1 MTAKASFA
9 VIGAGI
15 GGLALAAL
23 LSRQGARVR
32 VYEQAKQ
39 FQRIGAGIQMS
50 SNAMRV
56 LRALG
61 LEPHLCELGFQP
73 PAWTHR
79 VWDTGEHLADLDFSD
94 AAQRYGA
101 PYLLLHRGDL
111 HAAILS
117 AVPTELIAFDHKLV
131 GFDRRPSAITLRF
144 ADGSSA
150 AVDAVIGADGVHSKV
165 REMILGPEK
174 PRFTGRVAHRT
185 TLPSASIEGGALDT
199 CTKWWGTDRHLVTY
213 PVTRNRDE
221 TYFVTSVPDPAWDV
235 ESWSTRGDMD
245 EVRQAFAGFHPDAQR
260 VLAASREVHK
270 WALFERDPLPRWSD
284 GPVVLLGDACHP
296 MMPYMAQGGSSA
308 LEDAAVL
315 TRCVERDRRH
325 RGGIPPLR
333 SDAARANRPPAADV
347 SRQHLGQG
355 QVRSHLGLCL
365 RLLADPDPAAA
376 QLSDEEHGCARVVQ
390 ALGSTCLGRAG

>member
-1 MTAKASFA
+1 MAARANFA
-9 VIGAGI
+9 IIGAGI
-15 GGLALAAL
+15 GGLALAGL
-23 LSRQGARVR
+23 LSRQGTRVR
-32 VYEQAKQ
+32 IYEQAKQ

-61 LEPHLCELGFQP
+61 LEQHLRDRAFEP

-94 AAQRYGA
+94 AEQRYGA

-117 AVPTELIAFDHKLV
+117 AVPAELIAFDHKLA
-131 GFDRRPSAITLRF
+131 GLDRSAAGIELRF
-144 ADGSSA
+144 ADGA
-150 AVDAVIGADGVHSKV
+150 TALVDALIGADGVHSKV

-185 TLPSASIEGGALDT
+185 TLRSSLMAGGPLDT
-199 CTKWWGTDRHLVTY
+199 CTKWWGPDRHLVTY

-221 TYFVTSVPDPAWDV
+221 TYFVTSVPDPSWDV

-245 EVRQAFAGFHPDAQR
+245 EVRQAFAGFHPEAQR
-260 VLAASREVHK
+260 VLDASPEVHK

-284 GPVVLLGDACHP
+284 GPIVLLGDACHP
-296 MMPYMAQGGSSA
+296 MMPYMAQGGASA

-315 TRCVERDRRH
+315 ARCVGEVDDPAEAFRRYEATRLARTARLQLTSRANTWGKDKSDPTWVYGYDPLQTPILRPGH
-325 RGGIPPLR
+325 PHGGE
-333 SDAARANRPPAADV
+333 STARA
-347 SRQHLGQG
+347 
-355 QVRSHLGLCL
+355 
-365 RLLADPDPAAA
+365 
-376 QLSDEEHGCARVVQ
+376 
-390 ALGSTCLGRAG
+390 

>member
-1 MTAKASFA
+1 MTSNARFA

-15 GGLALAAL
+15 GGLALTAL
-23 LSRQGARVR
+23 LARHGINVQ

-50 SNAMRV
+50 SNAVRV

-61 LEPHLCELGFQP
+61 LEAHLCELGFQP

-79 VWDTGEHLADLDFSD
+79 AWDTGEHLADLDFSD

-117 AVPTELIAFDHKLV
+117 AVPPERIAFDHKLA
-131 GFDRRPSAITLRF
+131 GFDRSPSGITLRF
-144 ADGSSA
+144 ADASSA
-150 AVDAVIGADGVHSKV
+150 VVDAVIGADGVHSKV
-165 REMILGPEK
+165 REMILGQER

-185 TLPSASIEGGALDT
+185 TLPTAHITGGALNT
-199 CTKWWGTDRHLVTY
+199 CTKWWGPDRHLVTY

-221 TYFVTSVPDPAWDV
+221 TYFVTSVPDPDWDV

-315 TRCVERDRRH
+315 TRCVLDIGDIDEAFRRYQAT
-325 RGGIPPLR
+325 RLAR
-333 SDAARANRPPAADV
+333 TARLQLTSRANTWGKDKSDPSWVYAYDCWQTPILAA
-347 SRQHLGQG
+347 
-355 QVRSHLGLCL
+355 
-365 RLLADPDPAAA
+365 P
-376 QLSDEEHGCARVVQ
+376 
-390 ALGSTCLGRAG
+390 GSTHGQAATA

>member
-1 MTAKASFA
+1 MTATATFA
-9 VIGAGI
+9 IIGAGI
-15 GGLALAAL
+15 GGLALAGL
-23 LSRQGARVR
+23 LSRQGANVR
-32 VYEQAKQ
+32 LYEQAKQ

-61 LEPHLCELGFQP
+61 LEEDLRARAFEP

-79 VWDTGEHLADLDFSD
+79 VWDTGEHLADLDFSN
-94 AAQRYGA
+94 AEQRYGA

-117 AVPTELIAFDHKLV
+117 AVPAELIAFDRKLA
-131 GFDRRPSAITLRF
+131 GFDRSPAGIELRF
-144 ADGSSA
+144 ADGA
-150 AVDAVIGADGVHSKV
+150 TTLVDALIGADGVHSKV

-185 TLPSASIEGGALDT
+185 TLRSSLMPGGPLDT
-199 CTKWWGTDRHLVTY
+199 CTKWWGPDRHLVTY

-221 TYFVTSVPDPAWDV
+221 TYFVTSVPDPSWDV

-245 EVRQAFAGFHPDAQR
+245 EVRQAFAGFHPEAQR
-260 VLAASREVHK
+260 VLDASPEVHK

-284 GPVVLLGDACHP
+284 GPIVLLGDACHP
-296 MMPYMAQGGSSA
+296 MMPYMAQGGASA

-315 TRCVERDRRH
+315 ARCVRDVDDVGEAFRRYEATRLERTAR
-325 RGGIPPLR
+325 LQLT
-333 SDAARANRPPAADV
+333 SRANTWGKDKSDPTWVYGYDPMQTPILRPGHP
-347 SRQHLGQG
+347 HGGQG
-355 QVRSHLGLCL
+355 NAH
-365 RLLADPDPAAA
+365 A
-376 QLSDEEHGCARVVQ
+376 
-390 ALGSTCLGRAG
+390 

>member
-1 MTAKASFA
+1 MTTNARFA

-23 LSRQGARVR
+23 LSRRGARVR

-50 SNAMRV
+50 SNAVRV

-61 LEPHLCELGFQP
+61 LESHLCDLGFQP

-117 AVPTELIAFDHKLV
+117 AVASELIAFDHKLV
-131 GFDRRPSAITLRF
+131 GFDRSASAITLRF

-150 AVDAVIGADGVHSKV
+150 VADAVIGADGVHSKV

-185 TLPSASIEGGALDT
+185 TLPSALIEGGALDT
-199 CTKWWGTDRHLVTY
+199 CTKWWGPDRHLVTY
-213 PVTRNRDE
+213 PVTRNRNE
-221 TYFVTSVPDPAWDV
+221 TYFVTSVPDPHWDV

-245 EVRQAFAGFHPDAQR
+245 DVRQAFAGFHPDAQR
-260 VLAASREVHK
+260 VLTASREVHK

-315 TRCVERDRRH
+315 TRCINDIDDIDEAFRRYEATRLERTAR
-325 RGGIPPLR
+325 LQLT
-333 SDAARANRPPAADV
+333 SRANTWGKDKSDPSWVYAYDCWQTPILSTRNSAERQTAAPA
-347 SRQHLGQG
+347 
-355 QVRSHLGLCL
+355 
-365 RLLADPDPAAA
+365 
-376 QLSDEEHGCARVVQ
+376 
-390 ALGSTCLGRAG
+390 

>member
-1 MTAKASFA
+1 MTARATFA
-9 VIGAGI
+9 IIGAGI
-15 GGLALAAL
+15 GGLALAGL

-32 VYEQAKQ
+32 IYEQAKQ

-61 LEPHLCELGFQP
+61 LEQHLRARAFEP

-94 AAQRYGA
+94 AEQRYGA

-117 AVPTELIAFDHKLV
+117 AVPAELIAFDHKLV
-131 GFDRRPSAITLRF
+131 GLDRGAVGIELRF
-144 ADGSSA
+144 ADGATAS
-150 AVDAVIGADGVHSKV
+150 VDALIGADGVHSKV

-185 TLPSASIEGGALDT
+185 TLRSSLMPGGPLDT
-199 CTKWWGTDRHLVTY
+199 CTKWWGPDRHLVTY

-221 TYFVTSVPDPAWDV
+221 TYFVTSVPDPTWDV
-235 ESWSTRGDMD
+235 ESWSTRGNMD
-245 EVRQAFAGFHPDAQR
+245 EVRRAFAGFHPEAQR
-260 VLAASREVHK
+260 VLDASPEVHK

-284 GPVVLLGDACHP
+284 GPIVLLGDACHP
-296 MMPYMAQGGSSA
+296 MMPYMAQGGASA

-315 TRCVERDRRH
+315 ARCVRDVDDVGEAFRRYEATRLERTAR
-325 RGGIPPLR
+325 LQLT
-333 SDAARANRPPAADV
+333 SRANTWGKDKSDPTWVYGYDPMQTPILRPGHP
-347 SRQHLGQG
+347 HGGQG
-355 QVRSHLGLCL
+355 NAH
-365 RLLADPDPAAA
+365 A
-376 QLSDEEHGCARVVQ
+376 
-390 ALGSTCLGRAG
+390 